1 MTPKEKRASVLDISV
16 IPIQAQRRRHV
27 TGPVKHGNDTN
38 SVMITLTESAK
49 QYLSSVAPPSDYV
62 SLGVKG
68 GGCSGMQYVWDFA
81 SNHPSVTWSDPIDN
95 VLVVDPMAE
104 MFLIGSE
111 IDYVTEL
118 GGSFLKVVNPVAT
131 SSCGCGE
138 SFSA

>member
-1 MTPKEKRASVLDISV
+1 
-16 IPIQAQRRRHV
+16 
-27 TGPVKHGNDTN
+27 
-38 SVMITLTESAK
+38 MITLTESAK
-49 QYLSSVAPPSDYV
+49 QYLSSVASSDYV

-68 GGCSGMQYVWDFA
+68 GGCSGMQCVGLCN
-81 SNHPSVTWSDPIDN
+81 NHPSVTWSDPIDN